1 MYRGSNPPLQTRCI
15 RCLEFRIPIFEFR
28 YLKIKVCFF
37 DLVFV
42 ILNHKSSD
50 TMADFLNLEEI
61 TKRLRTVV
69 EASKMSAK
77 DFALGAGI
85 PQASLSQMLNEK
97 QVISVATINKV
108 IEHYPNL
115 VDPYEFLFGTPA
127 PSSDPYEMGLFP
139 SQMVPSTGGDKSS
152 EGMREIIRT
161 QSEEI
166 VKLKTE
172 LALRSDKEIDRIM
185 VFYTDN
191 SFKTFRC
198 ND

>member
-1 MYRGSNPPLQTRCI
+1 
-15 RCLEFRIPIFEFR
+15 
-28 YLKIKVCFF
+28 
-37 DLVFV
+37 
-42 ILNHKSSD
+42 
-50 TMADFLNLEEI
+50 MADFLNLEEI

-139 SQMVPSTGGDKSS
+139 SQMVPSTGGDQSS

>member
-1 MYRGSNPPLQTRCI
+1 
-15 RCLEFRIPIFEFR
+15 
-28 YLKIKVCFF
+28 
-37 DLVFV
+37 
-42 ILNHKSSD
+42 
-50 TMADFLNLEEI
+50 MADFLNLEEI
-61 TKRLRTVV
+61 SRRLRTVV

-85 PQASLSQMLNEK
+85 PQATLSQILNEK
-97 QVISVATINKV
+97 QLLSVSVINKV
-108 IEHYPNL
+108 IEHYSEL

-139 SQMVPSTGGDKSS
+139 SQMVPSAGDKSS
-152 EGMREIIRT
+152 DGMREIIRT

>member
-1 MYRGSNPPLQTRCI
+1 
-15 RCLEFRIPIFEFR
+15 
-28 YLKIKVCFF
+28 
-37 DLVFV
+37 
-42 ILNHKSSD
+42 
-50 TMADFLNLEEI
+50 
-61 TKRLRTVV
+61 
-69 EASKMSAK
+69 
-77 DFALGAGI
+77 
-85 PQASLSQMLNEK
+85 
-97 QVISVATINKV
+97 
-108 IEHYPNL
+108 
-115 VDPYEFLFGTPA
+115 
-127 PSSDPYEMGLFP
+127 
-139 SQMVPSTGGDKSS
+139 MVPSTGGDKGS

>member
-1 MYRGSNPPLQTRCI
+1 MYRRSNPHFLARCI
-15 RCLEFRIPIFEFR
+15 RYLKFRIRIFKFG

-139 SQMVPSTGGDKSS
+139 SQMVPNTGGDKSS

>member
-1 MYRGSNPPLQTRCI
+1 MYRRLNSHLSPRGICFLRFQIPI
-15 RCLEFRIPIFEFR
+15 LEFRYP
-28 YLKIKVCFF
+28 KSKVCFF

-42 ILNHKSSD
+42 ILNHKSND

>member
-1 MYRGSNPPLQTRCI
+1 
-15 RCLEFRIPIFEFR
+15 
-28 YLKIKVCFF
+28 
-37 DLVFV
+37 
-42 ILNHKSSD
+42 
-50 TMADFLNLEEI
+50 
-61 TKRLRTVV
+61 
-69 EASKMSAK
+69 MSAK

-85 PQASLSQMLNEK
+85 PQATLSQILNEK
-97 QVISVATINKV
+97 QLISVSVINKV
-108 IEHYPNL
+108 IEHYSEL

-139 SQMVPSTGGDKSS
+139 SQMVPSAGDKSS
-152 EGMREIIRT
+152 DGMREIIRT